1 MTAELLREARSL
13 LDDPPSAQ
21 PGLWERAAILLARQ
35 ALEEALDDFWRARAP
50 DLLHASMRAQL
61 LCLGALMNNERAA
74 ADVDQLWGALS
85 NACHFNP
92 YETNLSGAEVH
103 AWLNETERLCALL
116 IRKAGRAA
124 ART

>member
-1 MTAELLREARSL
+1 
-13 LDDPPSAQ
+13 
-21 PGLWERAAILLARQ
+21 
-35 ALEEALDDFWRARAP
+35 
-50 DLLHASMRAQL
+50 MRAQL
-61 LCLGALMNNERAA
+61 LCLGELMQNAHDA

-92 YETNLSGAEVH
+92 YETNPGGAEVH